1 MSKQPE
7 QITEAAQGKIDEE
20 ILGAA
25 WANPR
30 GSMTAS
36 VGAGVAVSEIGGRW
50 MGKQRGGA
58 EGAGIELG
66 KPGALV
72 ITPTSLITMK
82 VKVSATGQIK
92 EIEQLLS
99 AVPLDAIDEFEV
111 KRAGLTGVLRVAVG
125 ESSFKLEGKVGDLR
139 DLVDA
144 FERAKAT
151 AG

>member
-1 MSKQPE
+1 VSKHSE
-7 QITEAAQGKIDEE
+7 QIIAAAPGKIDEE

-36 VGAGVAVSEIGGRW
+36 VGGGVAVGEIGVRW
-50 MGKQRGGA
+50 MGKQSGGA
-58 EGAGIELG
+58 EAVGLQLG
-66 KPGALV
+66 KPGALA

-92 EIEQLLS
+92 EIEEVLS
-99 AVPLDAIDEFEV
+99 TVPLVAIDEFEV
-111 KRAGLTGVLRVAVG
+111 KRAGLTGVLRVSSG

-139 DLVDA
+139 ELAQA
-144 FERAKAT
+144 FERAKAS
-151 AG
+151 G